1 MGTCIL
7 LSALKTLLQLRAGEC
22 KSLQFRVLQPIN
34 PLDMVLWRLVIL
46 TSLKFFSE
54 FKKAFY
60 LQETRLHKG
69 ANSFIK
75 AAL

>member
-1 MGTCIL
+1 MGTCTL
-7 LSALKTLLQLRAGEC
+7 FSALIPLLRLMPGEC
-22 KSLQFRVLQPIN
+22 KSLQFRILHPIN